1 MALPATVVLYIG
13 FLYIQGVISSNIKRG
28 SAELAILSVLAH
40 RPLHG
45 YEIAQRIDRQTH
57 GALRFTLASLYPLLY
72 RMESRGWLRASW
84 GETPGG
90 RARRYYRLTAAG
102 RKKLVP
108 LRNQWRE
115 LFRALGRLAEAPH
128 A

>member
-1 MALPATVVLYIG
+1 M
-13 FLYIQGVISSNIKRG
+13 ISSNVKRG
-28 SAELAILSVLAH
+28 SAELAILSVLEE

-45 YEIAQRIDRQTH
+45 YEIAKRIDRDTR

-72 RMESRGWLRASW
+72 RMESRGWLRATW
-84 GETPGG
+84 GETPAG

-102 RKKLVP
+102 RKKLAP
-108 LRNQWRE
+108 LRREWKE
-115 LFRALGRLAEAPH
+115 LFRALGRLAEAHH

>member
-1 MALPATVVLYIG
+1 M
-13 FLYIQGVISSNIKRG
+13 ISPNIKRG
-28 SAELAILSVLAH
+28 SAELAILSVLGE

-45 YEIAQRIDRQTH
+45 YELARRIETRTG

-72 RMESRGWLRASW
+72 RMEARGWLRASW
-84 GETPGG
+84 DETSAG

-102 RKKLVP
+102 RKRLAP
-108 LRNQWRE
+108 LRKEWKE
-115 LFRALGRLAEAPH
+115 LFRALGRLAEAHH

>member
-1 MALPATVVLYIG
+1 MALM
-13 FLYIQGVISSNIKRG
+13 ISSNIKRG

-45 YEIAQRIDRQTH
+45 YEIAHRIEHQTR

-84 GETPGG
+84 GETPAG

-102 RKKLVP
+102 QKKLAP
-108 LRNQWRE
+108 LRKQWRE